1 MTVPNREPEMTD
13 RAPKKTE
20 LMTEAERDAYHA
32 EKMKKKK
39 EARNKILATKT
50 EERGLLIVHTG
61 KGKGK
66 STAAFGMVFRAIG
79 HGFKVGVVQFVKG
92 AWGTGERDVLEKFSE
107 LVTIK
112 AMGQGFT
119 WDTQDRQRDLAAAR
133 SAWDEARKMIADPS
147 YRMVLLDELN
157 IVLRYDYLPLE
168 DVLEVLRNKPRD
180 THVIVTGRN
189 AKDELIEIA
198 DLVTEM
204 TEIKHPF
211 RAGVK
216 AQPGIEF

>member
-1 MTVPNREPEMTD
+1 MTD
-13 RAPKKTE
+13 KQPKKTD
-20 LMTEAERDAYHA
+20 LMSEAERDAYHA

-39 EARNKILATKT
+39 DARTRMLATKT

-92 AWGTGERDVLEKFSE
+92 AWGTGERDVLEKFSD

-112 AMGQGFT
+112 AMGEGFT

-133 SAWDEARKMIADPS
+133 GAWEMAKAMIADPS
-147 YRMVLLDELN
+147 YKMVLLDELN
-157 IVLRYDYLPLE
+157 IVLRYDYLPIE
-168 DVLEVLRNKPRD
+168 EVIEVLRNKPRD
-180 THVIVTGRN
+180 LHVIVTGRN

-211 RAGVK
+211 RSGVK
-216 AQPGIEF
+216 AQAGIEF

>member
-1 MTVPNREPEMTD
+1 MKD
-13 RAPKKTE
+13 
-20 LMTEAERDAYHA
+20 MTEAELDLRHA

-39 EARNKILATKT
+39 AARDKIIATKT
-50 EERGLLIVHTG
+50 IERGLLIVHTG

-92 AWGTGERDVLEKFSE
+92 AWSTGERDVLDKFPDQ
-107 LVTIK
+107 VTIK
-112 AMGQGFT
+112 AMGEGFT

-133 SAWDEARKMIADPS
+133 GAWEMAKELIADES
-147 YRMVLLDELN
+147 YKLILLDELN
-157 IVLRYDYLPLE
+157 IVLRYDYLPLDE
-168 DVLEVLRNKPRD
+168 VLEVLRNKPRD

-189 AKDELIEIA
+189 AKDEIIELA

-216 AQPGIEF
+216 AQAGIEF